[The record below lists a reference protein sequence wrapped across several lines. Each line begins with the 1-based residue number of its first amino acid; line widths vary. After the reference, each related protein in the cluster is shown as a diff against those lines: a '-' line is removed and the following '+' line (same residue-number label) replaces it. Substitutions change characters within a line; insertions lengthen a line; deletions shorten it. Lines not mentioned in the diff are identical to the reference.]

1 MNNSTFSFKRFKNL
15 FIRDFYV
22 GLKPMTAI
30 VGTIFLILLLIFV
43 FLLITQNRYF
53 ILNKLQGFCNGT
65 YYIAFIVGSLF
76 VNATAFRDFRGK
88 ERKMSFLMLPSST
101 LEKVLSQYLLVT
113 VVFTVLVTLAY
124 AIFSVF
130 YVSIIKVFTEYSL
143 DFHNPFNDINW
154 IAFIRLYFP
163 AQLLLLAGAV
173 TFKKVPLF
181 YTVLVSFLFSLLL
194 AIIFVG
200 LGYLLFSGYSHQDMR
215 GVNVIELYTDLP
227 IRFDK
232 ANASAFHLWTLKS
245 VYYFMQYGLGILLAL
260 YVWFKVKEKQA

>member
-1 MNNSTFSFKRFKNL
+1 MNNSIFSFKRFKNL
-15 FIRDFYV
+15 FVRDFYIS
-22 GLKPMTAI
+22 LKPMTAI
-30 VGTIFLILLLIFV
+30 VGTIFLILLLVFI

-53 ILNKLQGFCNGT
+53 ILNELQGFCNIT

-124 AIFSVF
+124 AVFSVL

-143 DFHNPFNDINW
+143 DFHNPFNEINW

-163 AQLLLLAGAV
+163 VQLLLLAGAV

-181 YTVLVSFLFSLLL
+181 YTGLVSFLFSLLL
-194 AIIFVG
+194 AVIFVG
-200 LGYLLFSGYSHQDMR
+200 LGYLLFSGHSST
-215 GVNVIELYTDLP
+215 GVNLELHSPLP
-227 IRFDK
+227 IRFDEVN
-232 ANASAFHLWTLKS
+232 ANSFYRWTLKS
-245 VYYFMQYGLGILLAL
+245 VYYFLQYGLGILLAF